1 MGYPIILSRLY
12 ESALI
17 FIKKYIIIYLQIKE
31 KEKFEIMMKLSPIVV
46 SLLDS
51 DLYKFNMNQVMFHKH
66 TNLNGTYLF
75 KCRNSDVTF
84 TPAMVAEIN
93 AQIDHLCTLT
103 FKEDE
108 LEYLSSLRF
117 IKSDYIEF
125 LRLWRPLRRY
135 VNCYLVPKNSLND
148 DVDGT
153 LHIEVTGPL
162 FSVMQFEI
170 YLLEIVN
177 EVYFRMKYDYLE
189 LLESAKIRLM
199 NKCFTLE
206 ENTYTF
212 KFAEFGCRR
221 RLSREWQDFVLKN
234 LLKTG
239 KCVGT
244 SNVYLAMK
252 YGCKPIGTYAHEYVQ
267 MYQGVPGVQLAYT
280 NKLAMT
286 EWFEEYQGDNGT
298 ALTDTLGTDLF
309 LKDFNKLQ
317 AMCYTG
323 VRHDSGDP
331 YEWGEKIIA
340 HYKKLGIDPKTKTLL
355 FSDSL
360 NFDKAQAIYDYFKD
374 RINVSFGIGTYLTND
389 TDVAALNIVIKLQYV
404 NGHPVAKLS
413 DTPGKT
419 MCQNDDYATYLRDA
433 VNYRLKEGI

>member
-1 MGYPIILSRLY
+1 
-12 ESALI
+12 
-17 FIKKYIIIYLQIKE
+17 
-31 KEKFEIMMKLSPIVV
+31 MMKLSPIIV
-46 SLLDS
+46 SLLDT

-66 TNLNGTYLF
+66 TNLNGVYMF
-75 KCRNSDVTF
+75 KCRNKDVVF
-84 TPAMVAEIN
+84 TQEMVDEIN

-103 FKEDE
+103 FTDE
-108 LEYLSSLRF
+108 ELDYLASLRF
-117 IKSDYIEF
+117 IKSDYVEF

-135 VNCYLVPKNSLND
+135 VNCFKADEFYLND
-148 DVDGT
+148 DEDRANVASNGMV
-153 LHIEVTGPL
+153 LMVEGPL
-162 FSVMQFEI
+162 FAAMQFEI

-177 EVYFRMKYDYLE
+177 EVYFRMKYDYLD
-189 LLESAKIRLM
+189 LLNSAQAALED
-199 NKCFTLE
+199 KCQALIDG
-206 ENTYTF
+206 TYTF

-221 RLSREWQDFVLKN
+221 RLSREWQDHVLKN

-252 YGCKPIGTYAHEYVQ
+252 YGIKPIGTYAHEYVQ
-267 MYQGVPGVQLAYT
+267 MYQGVKGVTLAYT
-280 NKLAMT
+280 NKMAMD

-309 LKDFNKLQ
+309 LMDFTKLQ

-331 YEWGEKIIA
+331 FAWGEKIIA
-340 HYKKLGIDPKTKTLL
+340 KYEEYGIDPKTKTLL
-355 FSDSL
+355 FSDGL
-360 NFDKAQAIYDYFKD
+360 DFDKAQEIYDYFKD

-389 TDVAALNIVIKLQYV
+389 TAVGALNIVIKLQYV

-413 DTPGKT
+413 DNPAKT
-419 MCQNDDYATYLRDA
+419 MCQDEDYITYLRNA
-433 VNYRLKEGI
+433 VDYRLKEGI